1 MRHIPGSEL
10 SSVNLK
16 SQRDARFTSPSL
28 IHFHSQHGLK
38 IIETQASILPYL
50 WGLPEIE
57 VTHKK
62 PLYFPETEAE
72 MMAHYIKPV
81 ESVESPV
88 VRSKSFR
95 RSTRCLGGREGR
107 FSCCFVFFFCCC
119 CGSGFEEGLTHGQEQ
134 EMLCSC
140 ATSAVCTIDD
150 LTRIQKT
157 PQKHDFIANKEFSRR
172 I

>member
-16 SQRDARFTSPSL
+16 PQMDARFTRPFM

-38 IIETQASILPYL
+38 IIETQASTLPYL
-50 WGLPEIE
+50 WGHPEIE

-62 PLYFPETEAE
+62 PLHFPETGAE

-119 CGSGFEEGLTHGQEQ
+119 GSGFEEGLTHGQEQ

-140 ATSAVCTIDD
+140 ATSAVCTIAD
-150 LTRIQKT
+150 LTRIQK
-157 PQKHDFIANKEFSRR
+157 IS
-172 I
+172 